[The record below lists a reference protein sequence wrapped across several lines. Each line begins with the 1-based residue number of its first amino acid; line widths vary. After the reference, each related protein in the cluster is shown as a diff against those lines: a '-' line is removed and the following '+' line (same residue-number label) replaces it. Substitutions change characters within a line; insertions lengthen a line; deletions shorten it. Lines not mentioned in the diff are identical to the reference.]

1 MGEGLNTAFAAMN
14 ELKLKPPEVEDK
26 KTSVLVRIRHE
37 RLASPEEIINEY
49 LQTHDEIT
57 NITVR
62 HLTGIGSENQV
73 KRIFQKMIRAGAL
86 EAVPGRSLRYSA
98 YRLPNS
104 AASNDSVEPSDE
116 HREAAASTN
125 QR

>member
-1 MGEGLNTAFAAMN
+1 MWARASTPPSTRERAEAET
-14 ELKLKPPEVEDK
+14 PEVEDN

-62 HLTGIGSENQV
+62 QLTGIGSENQV
-73 KRIFQKMIRAGAL
+73 KRIFQKMITAGAL
-86 EAVPGRSLRYSA
+86 ESVPGRSLRYSA
-98 YRLPNS
+98 YRLPDS
-104 AASNDSVEPSDE
+104 AASTTPGSF
-116 HREAAASTN
+116 R
-125 QR
+125 